1 MTGRTGVDEDRAIAD
16 LRELAKFGKL
26 GTGVSRAAMT
36 DIDMEARQWLRRRMM
51 ESGLDAVIDG
61 VGNVYGRAPGAKTS
75 VIVGSHSDTVPR
87 GGWLD
92 GAMGVIFGLEI
103 ARARRETHPGAAVG
117 VDAISFAD
125 EEGTF
130 LACLGSRSFC
140 QALSDKELEEARNG
154 AGETLP
160 QRLAQLQLA
169 GTGLA
174 RVDPSRHRA
183 YFEAHI
189 EQGPRLIDSRIDVGV
204 VSGIVGLRR
213 HRVRFEGQADH
224 AGTTPMATRR
234 DAAFALFGFATAAAE
249 RFRAVGSA
257 ESVWNFGVVN
267 VRPGAANVV
276 PSEAELVVEFRDLET
291 RVMERMEQALLE
303 LARASDGAGGVAISS
318 TLIASIAPTA
328 MDERLIAKITA
339 AARAEG
345 ASSLR
350 MQSGA
355 GHDAMILARRVPAA
369 MLFVPSIGG
378 RSHDI
383 SEDTDEADIRRG
395 LRVFAAAVESTIEAL
410 GPEGEGAL

>member
-1 MTGRTGVDEDRAIAD
+1 MIGIDEDRAIAD
-16 LRELAKFGKL
+16 LRELANFGKM

-36 DIDMEARQWLRRRMM
+36 DIDLEAREWLRRRMM
-51 ESGLDAVIDG
+51 ESGLDAAIDG
-61 VGNVYGRAPGAKTS
+61 VGTVYGRAPGAKAS

-92 GAMGVIFGLEI
+92 GAMGVIFALEI
-103 ARARRETHPGAAVG
+103 ARARQETHPGALVG
-117 VDAISFAD
+117 VDAVSFAD

-140 QALSDKELEEARNG
+140 GALSDAELAGARNA
-154 AGETLP
+154 AGEALS
-160 QRLAQLQLA
+160 QRLAHLQLA
-169 GTGLA
+169 GRDLA
-174 RVDPSRHRA
+174 RVDPARHRA

-189 EQGPRLIDSRIDVGV
+189 EQGPRLIDTHVAIGV

-213 HRVRFEGQADH
+213 HRVRFQGQADH
-224 AGTTPMATRR
+224 AGTTPMAVRR
-234 DAAFALFGFATAAAE
+234 DAGFALFGFATETAA

-257 ESVWNFGVVN
+257 DSVWNFGVVN
-267 VRPGAANVV
+267 IRPGAANVV

-291 RVMERMEQALLE
+291 PVMERMEQALLE
-303 LARASDGAGGVAISS
+303 LARARDGAGGVAITS
-318 TLIASIAPTA
+318 TLIASIEPTA
-328 MDERLIAKITA
+328 MDKRLIARLA
-339 AARAEG
+339 AAAKVQG
-345 ASSLR
+345 ASSAR

-383 SEDTDEADIRRG
+383 SEDTDEADIRLG

-410 GPEGEGAL
+410 GPAGEGAL

>member
-1 MTGRTGVDEDRAIAD
+1 MKGIDEDRAVAD
-16 LRELAKFGKL
+16 LRALASFGKL

-36 DIDMEARQWLRRRMM
+36 DVDMEAREWLRRRMM
-51 ESGLDAVIDG
+51 ESGLDAAIDG
-61 VGNVYGRAPGAKTS
+61 VGNVYGRAPDAKTA

-92 GAMGVIFGLEI
+92 GAMGVIFALEI
-103 ARARRETHPGAAVG
+103 ARARQKTHPGAAVG

-140 QALSDKELEEARNG
+140 EAVSDAELAGARNG

-169 GTGLA
+169 GRALA

-189 EQGPRLIDSRIDVGV
+189 EQGPRLIESGIAVGV

-213 HRVRFEGQADH
+213 HRVRFQGQADH
-224 AGTTPMATRR
+224 AGTTPMAMRR
-234 DAAFALFGFATAAAE
+234 DASFALFGFATALAE
-249 RFRAVGSA
+249 RFRAVGAA

-276 PSEAELVVEFRDLET
+276 PSEAELVVEFRDLAT
-291 RVMERMEQALLE
+291 PVMERMEEALLE
-303 LARASDGAGGVAISS
+303 LARERDGADGVAVSS
-318 TLIASIAPTA
+318 ALIASIAPTA
-328 MDERLIAKITA
+328 IDERLIAKIA
-339 AARAEG
+339 AAAQG
-345 ASSLR
+345 QGVSSLR

-355 GHDAMILARRVPAA
+355 GHDAMILARRIPAA

-395 LRVFAAAVESTIEAL
+395 LRVFAAAIETTLEAL
-410 GPEGEGAL
+410 GPNGEGDL